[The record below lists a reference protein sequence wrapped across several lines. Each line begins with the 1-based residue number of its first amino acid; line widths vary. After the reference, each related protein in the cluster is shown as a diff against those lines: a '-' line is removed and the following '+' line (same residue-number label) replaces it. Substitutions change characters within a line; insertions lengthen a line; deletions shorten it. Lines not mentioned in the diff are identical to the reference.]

1 MLDIIAAALLPAI
14 ATVLLGYV
22 AAAWR
27 HDLSPKD
34 AQVLNRMVLT
44 YALPLAIFVD
54 TVGTP
59 RSELIKDLPL
69 LVVLAVAV
77 LGIYGVV
84 LVVWRFW
91 LRASLAESALAALI
105 ASAPNGP
112 FVGPAVLGELYGSAS
127 GIPIAISGL
136 LLYLTVAPLTVI
148 LLMRDQPALK
158 HASPAS
164 GQSVGSDTPSTD
176 TTPGLASAIIDA
188 LKQPVVWVPLLGLAI
203 ALLGLPVPQIAA
215 KSLALFGHTSAGVA
229 LFASGVI
236 LAGYAVSASPRVLFL
251 VSVKNIV
258 QPAFVWAALFFLG
271 YSSPLLGEAA
281 VTAALPVVVLVAI
294 LSVQYHVAE
303 QEASSALL
311 LSMVFSLV
319 TLSGFIFLTS

>member
-22 AAAWR
+22 AARR
-27 HDLSPKD
+27 HDLNPKD

-54 TVGTP
+54 TVRTP
-59 RSELIKDLPL
+59 RAELIADLPL
-69 LVVLAVAV
+69 LVVLAAAV
-77 LGIYGVV
+77 VGIYGIV
-84 LVVWRFW
+84 LLLWLFW
-91 LRASLAESALAALI
+91 LRSSLGESALAALI

-136 LLYLTVAPLTVI
+136 LLYLTVAPLTVV
-148 LLMRDQPALK
+148 LLMRDQAGSTQR
-158 HASPAS
+158 SPS
-164 GQSVGSDTPSTD
+164 F
-176 TTPGLASAIIDA
+176 ASAIIDA
-188 LKQPVVWVPLLGLAI
+188 VKQPIVWVPVLGLAI
-203 ALLGLPVPQIAA
+203 ALIGLPVPQLAA
-215 KSLALFGHTSAGVA
+215 KSLALFGHTTAGVA

-236 LAGYAVSASPRVLFL
+236 LSGYAVSASPQVLAL

-258 QPAFVWAALFFLG
+258 QPALVWAALFFLG
-271 YSSPLLGEAA
+271 YSNPLLGEAV

-294 LSVQYHVAE
+294 LSVQYHVGE
-303 QEASSALL
+303 QQAASALL
-311 LSMVFSLV
+311 ISMLFSLI
-319 TLSGFIFLTS
+319 TLSGFIFLTG

>member
-22 AAAWR
+22 AAWH

-59 RSELIKDLPL
+59 RDELIKDLPL
-69 LVVLAVAV
+69 LVVLTAGVAV
-77 LGIYGVV
+77 VYG
-84 LVVWRFW
+84 LFLLVWRFW
-91 LRASLAESALAALI
+91 LCASLGESALAALI

-136 LLYLTVAPLTVI
+136 LLYLTVAPLTVV
-148 LLMRDQPALK
+148 LLMRDQSAL
-158 HASPAS
+158 AERSALPS
-164 GQSVGSDTPSTD
+164 RSTPSPTSSSE
-176 TTPGLASAIIDA
+176 PSGFAANA
-188 LKQPVVWVPLLGLAI
+188 VNAFKQQVVWVPVLGLAI
-203 ALLGLPVPQIAA
+203 VLTGLPVPKLAA

-236 LAGYAVSASPRVLFL
+236 LSGYAISASRQVLAL
-251 VSVKNIV
+251 VSVKNIA
-258 QPAFVWAALFFLG
+258 QPALVWAALFLLG
-271 YSSPLLGEAA
+271 YPNPLLGEAV
-281 VTAALPVVVLVAI
+281 VTAALPVVVLAAI
-294 LSVQYHVAE
+294 LSVQFHVAE
-303 QEASSALL
+303 QEAASTLL
-311 LSMVFSLV
+311 LSMLLSLV
-319 TLSGFIFLTS
+319 TLSGFIFLTG

>member
-1 MLDIIAAALLPAI
+1 M
-14 ATVLLGYV
+14 LLGYV
-22 AAAWR
+22 AAASR
-27 HDLSPKD
+27 HAFSPKD

-69 LVVLAVAV
+69 LVVLAAAV
-77 LGIYGVV
+77 LGVYGVV

-148 LLMRDQPALK
+148 LLMRDQPALTK
-158 HASPAS
+158 RPSPAS
-164 GQSVGSDTPSTD
+164 GQSVGSNTSSSD
-176 TTPGLASAIIDA
+176 TTPDLASAVIDA
-188 LKQPVVWVPLLGLAI
+188 LKQPIVWVPLLGLAI

-236 LAGYAVSASPRVLFL
+236 LAGYAVTASPRVLSL
-251 VSVKNIV
+251 VLVKNIV
-258 QPAFVWAALFFLG
+258 QPALVWAALFFLG
-271 YSSPLLGEAA
+271 YSNPLLGEA
-281 VTAALPVVVLVAI
+281 VITAALPVVVLTAI

-303 QEASSALL
+303 QEAASALL
-311 LSMVFSLV
+311 LSIVFSLV